1 MEIASLQRTVDASQI
16 PPEQLAGNSQLS
28 QREKIGEASRQ
39 FEAVLLQQI
48 LESTQKTV
56 IKSKY
61 ADDSTSSAIYRD
73 QVTSQLAQSISKS
86 GTFGLAKVFDQQLTR
101 TESPALKTPP
111 QVEKRSGRVSRAAS
125 GVRPDTSTNTPR
137 AAHAKEMVE
146 HSFRRDTANRTPEAC
161 APHPAFRT
169 P

>member
-1 MEIASLQRTVDASQI
+1 MEINPLQRKVDASEI
-16 PPEQLAGNSQLS
+16 DPERLAGNTQLT
-28 QREKIGEASRQ
+28 RTEKIAEASRQ
-39 FEAVLLQQI
+39 FEAVLLRQI

-86 GTFGLAKVFDQQLTR
+86 GAFGLAKVFEQQLTR
-101 TESPALKTPP
+101 PESPALKTDLI
-111 QVEKRSGRVSRAAS
+111 SS
-125 GVRPDTSTNTPR
+125 
-137 AAHAKEMVE
+137 AHI
-146 HSFRRDTANRTPEAC
+146 N
-161 APHPAFRT
+161 HPATGPRKTSAAVHPTFKT